1 MFPLCLRSPSQIRTA
16 VRSLQPIFRAFLLP
30 SFLLLAYSSQ
40 LQAEPVEEPIIELI
54 EELIEEPIEE
64 PAMEPTTDMEM
75 DAEAPAEEDFAA
87 ADAAQDGEEELGRE
101 RRA

>member
-1 MFPLCLRSPSQIRTA
+1 MFSLCLRSPSQIRTA

-40 LQAEPVEEPIIELI
+40 LQAQPVEEPII
-54 EELIEEPIEE
+54 ELIEEPIEE

-87 ADAAQDGEEELGRE
+87 ADAAQSGEEELGRE